1 MGTAA
6 LPSLCAP
13 SLSSHTCQWEPQ
25 TSRGV
30 HKILLPGLIPAP
42 DLVHAGV
49 CFNPAWQDLPT
60 LSALAGEY
68 CSLAQPGTAY
78 TLSWLL
84 CMPAGA
90 MAFSC
95 PDPGA
100 VALCLLPD
108 PGIQMLMSVA
118 ALSSLAHPQTD
129 LAFHA
134 PQREL

>member
-1 MGTAA
+1 MT
-6 LPSLCAP
+6 
-13 SLSSHTCQWEPQ
+13 
-25 TSRGV
+25 
-30 HKILLPGLIPAP
+30 
-42 DLVHAGV
+42 
-49 CFNPAWQDLPT
+49 PT
-60 LSALAGEY
+60 LWAQTHVQMESTVSDFTGR
-68 CSLAQPGTAY
+68 CVSLAQLSTAQ